1 MKKFVFRYFVGTFF
15 FWFSQYVY
23 IPILPAYLKEL
34 GCSLSMIGIVLGS
47 YGISQFLLRIPL
59 GFWADRKKV
68 FKPFM
73 LVGAACCGLSCLGFA
88 LFPSPWFYL
97 GARTL
102 SGVSASFWVIFTVFF
117 ASYFSEGESSKAMGR
132 LVFCMSGALLV
143 STVLGGWAAEHYGY
157 RAPFWI
163 GGIGA
168 LISLVSLVRIEE
180 KKVVGETSRMT
191 LKKGLQ
197 IAASPGLIAISLAGA
212 VLYFNTFATTYG
224 FVPILAVNLGSN
236 KTQLGVLLALNL
248 ASYSLSSLLVGTK
261 LLNPFSERLVV
272 VIAFQLIAITA
283 LALPFVSNL
292 FLLYVNQIVH
302 GIGRGFAYSIL
313 MGFVFRL
320 VSSDERATAMGIFQS
335 IYSFGIFTGP
345 IVGGWVGSFWGI
357 NGIFVMSGVFTLT
370 AIPLLWK
377 MKISR
382 RD

>member
-1 MKKFVFRYFVGTFF
+1 MKSPILLYLAGTFF

-23 IPILPAYLKEL
+23 IPILPTYLKEL
-34 GCSLSMIGIVLGS
+34 GCSFSMIGVVLGS

-68 FKPFM
+68 FKPFV
-73 LVGAACCGLSCLGFA
+73 LVGVACGGLSCLGFA
-88 LFPSPWFYL
+88 LFHSAWFYL

-132 LVFCMSGALLV
+132 LVFLMSGAVLV
-143 STVLGGWAAEHYGY
+143 STVLGGWIAEHYGY

-168 LISLVSLVRIEE
+168 LISLVSLVGIEE
-180 KKVVGETSRMT
+180 KKVVSEASRMT
-191 LKKGLQ
+191 LKRGLQ

-212 VLYFNTFATTYG
+212 VLYFNSFATTYG

-236 KTQLGVLLALNL
+236 KTQLGLLLALNL

-261 LLNPFSERLVV
+261 LLNRFSERFLVM
-272 VIAFQLIAITA
+272 IAFQLIALTS

-302 GIGRGFAYSIL
+302 GIGRGLAYSIL
-313 MGFVFRL
+313 MGFVLRL
-320 VSSDERATAMGIFQS
+320 VSSDERATAMGVFQS
-335 IYSFGIFTGP
+335 IYSLGIFTGP

-357 NGIFVMSGVFTLT
+357 DGIFITTGVFTLMV
-370 AIPLLWK
+370 IPLLWK

>member
-1 MKKFVFRYFVGTFF
+1 MRKFVFRYFVGTFF

-34 GCSLSMIGIVLGS
+34 GCSLSMIGVVLGS

-68 FKPFM
+68 FKPFV
-73 LVGAACCGLSCLGFA
+73 LVGVACGGLSCLGFA
-88 LFPSPWFYL
+88 LFPSLWFYL
-97 GARTL
+97 GARML

-117 ASYFSEGESSKAMGR
+117 ASYFSERESSKAMGR
-132 LVFCMSGALLV
+132 LVFFMSGAVLV
-143 STVLGGWAAEHYGY
+143 STVLGGWIAEHYGY

-168 LISLVSLVRIEE
+168 LISLVSLVGIEE

-212 VLYFNTFATTYG
+212 VLYFNSFATTYG

-236 KTQLGVLLALNL
+236 KTQLGLLVALNL
-248 ASYSLSSLLVGTK
+248 ASYSLSSVLVGTK

-272 VIAFQLIAITA
+272 VIAFQFMAITS

-313 MGFVFRL
+313 IGFVLKL
-320 VSSDERATAMGIFQS
+320 VSPDERATAMGVFQS
-335 IYSFGIFTGP
+335 IYSLGIFTGP
-345 IVGGWVGSFWGI
+345 IVGGWVGSCWGI
-357 NGIFVMSGVFTLT
+357 NGTFLISGVLTLMAT
-370 AIPLLWK
+370 PLLWR
-377 MKISR
+377 MKIPR
-382 RD
+382 GN

>member
-1 MKKFVFRYFVGTFF
+1 MRKFLFRYFVGTFF

-34 GCSLSMIGIVLGS
+34 GCSLSMIGLVLGS

-68 FKPFM
+68 FKPFV
-73 LVGAACCGLSCLGFA
+73 LVGVACCGLSCLGFA

-97 GARTL
+97 GARML

-117 ASYFSEGESSKAMGR
+117 ASYFSERESSKAMGR

-143 STVLGGWAAEHYGY
+143 STVLGGWIAEHYGY

-236 KTQLGVLLALNL
+236 KTQLGLLLALNL

-272 VIAFQLIAITA
+272 VIAFQFIAITA

-320 VSSDERATAMGIFQS
+320 VSSDERATAMGVFQS
-335 IYSFGIFTGP
+335 IYSLGIFTGP
-345 IVGGWVGSFWGI
+345 IVGGWVGSFWGV

-370 AIPLLWK
+370 AIPLLWR
-377 MKISR
+377 MKIAR
-382 RD
+382 GD